1 MRWMP
6 DWIRNQVP
14 THLSP
19 RVQSI
24 MGRHLLREYYRE
36 KEEHRKANLLLEY
49 KPLLPEQDL
58 CMDTELMF
66 MYQFGEH

>member
-6 DWIRNQVP
+6 DWVRDQIP

-24 MGRHLLREYYRE
+24 MGRHLLREHYQE
-36 KEEHRKANLLLEY
+36 KEKHRKANLLLEY
-49 KPLLPEQDL
+49 KPILPDQDL
-58 CMDTELMF
+58 NMDTELML
-66 MYQFGEH
+66 MYTLGKY